1 MNMDERGWKFG
12 WIWMKVDVA
21 DIWVI
26 WLMYDWYMTDA
37 DADADASE
45 RTIVPR
51 TVIFKPWL
59 LDYFFIKSL
68 WHFLIN
74 WYVDSVF
81 FSNCKLYLVTLHFL
95 DRFLFTRWLPRIQ
108 CDTQKLFHL
117 VPWYKFS
124 TFAKNKV
131 KWNFNLDLSSICLKP
146 EQLKDTHLWA
156 WGTDEFCQVMGL
168 KLYQP
173 FLGEVMETGKSLGL
187 IQYQSRFQILNK
199 VFASKHLF
207 KIGINSL

>member
-1 MNMDERGWKFG
+1 MWTRPDQTILTNVFVFIDKYIFLVLTNACVLYWQ
-12 WIWMKVDVA
+12 
-21 DIWVI
+21 
-26 WLMYDWYMTDA
+26 MYLCT
-37 DADADASE
+37 
-45 RTIVPR
+45 
-51 TVIFKPWL
+51 L
-59 LDYFFIKSL
+59 
-68 WHFLIN
+68 
-74 WYVDSVF
+74 VF
-81 FSNCKLYLVTLHFL
+81 FSNCKMHLVKLHFL
-95 DRFLFTRWLPRIQ
+95 GRFLVTRWLPRIQ
-108 CDTQKLFHL
+108 CDNKKLFHL

-156 WGTDEFCQVMGL
+156 WGTDYLCQVMGL

-187 IQYQSRFQILNK
+187 IQYKSRFQILNK